1 MDSCKHVFERPK
13 WYNIT
18 EFCADGDPNYAV
30 VNLKCSI
37 CGMVGSAIANI
48 EWGGIMVV
56 GKSIGIRLMVN
67 AC

>member
-13 WYNIT
+13 WEDIT

-37 CGMVGSAIANI
+37 CGVVGSAIANI
-48 EWGGIMVV
+48 EWGRHNG
-56 GKSIGIRLMVN
+56 RL
-67 AC
+67 